1 MKTKKLSIAIALLAV
16 AVIGTSCG
24 NKQQK
29 SSSDTTTEQTTSSAL
44 EIDSL
49 LANAENLA
57 GKEVTIEGVCTHTC
71 KHGAKKIF
79 LMGSDDTQVIR
90 VEAGTLGA
98 FDPKCVNSIVR
109 VTGTLK
115 EQRIDEA
122 YLQNW
127 VAQAEEFV
135 RKLPDGLDTRILQG
149 GENLSGGQKQRL
161 TIARALVGSPEI
173 LVLDDSASA
182 LDFATDA
189 ALRRAIA
196 ALDKEMTVL
205 IVSQR
210 ANTVRYADQIV
221 VLDDG
226 KAVGIGTH
234 EQLLESCEEYQ
245 EIYWSQNERVL
256 AKEEA

>member
-1 MKTKKLSIAIALLAV
+1 MKLKTKSKLSVWQYLSLGYLTVIL
-16 AVIGTSCG
+16 IGTSCG

-29 SSSDTTTEQTTSSAL
+29 SASEATTEQSASSAL

-49 LANAENLA
+49 LANAESLA
-57 GKEVTIEGVCTHTC
+57 GQEVTIEGVCTHTC

-127 VAQAEEFV
+127 EAQLKAQAAE
-135 RKLPDGLDTRILQG
+135 KHGT
-149 GENLSGGQKQRL
+149 GEAGCDSEKK
-161 TIARALVGSPEI
+161 ARGETANSPEARI
-173 LVLDDSASA
+173 A
-182 LDFATDA
+182 DF
-189 ALRRAIA
+189 RAKIA
-196 ALDKEMTVL
+196 DRKAETGKEYLSFYFME
-205 IVSQR
+205 
-210 ANTVRYADQIV
+210 ANSYEV
-221 VLDDG
+221 
-226 KAVGIGTH
+226 
-234 EQLLESCEEYQ
+234 E
-245 EIYWSQNERVL
+245 
-256 AKEEA
+256 